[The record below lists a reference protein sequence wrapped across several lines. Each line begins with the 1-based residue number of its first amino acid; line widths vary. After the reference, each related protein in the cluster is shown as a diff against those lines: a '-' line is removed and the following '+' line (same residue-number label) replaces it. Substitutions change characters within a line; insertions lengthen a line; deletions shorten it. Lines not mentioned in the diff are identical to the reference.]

1 MRAQTTLSGLNRTD
15 FQAVVEEKQVDLFVL
30 TNKNGC
36 EICVTNF
43 GAFPV
48 SIMVPD
54 INGKLVDVVL
64 GHQTLKRYVDLKP
77 TYLGAAIGRYGNRI
91 ANGKFTLEGKEY
103 TLAVNNGPN
112 NLHGGKEGFDSKVW
126 DAKQI
131 DTQTLEL
138 SLISPDGEEG
148 FPGTLSVK
156 MTYKLTD
163 DNAFDIRYEA
173 TTDKTTLCNL
183 TNHSFFNLSGA
194 GDESICDHT
203 LQINAEFYTPGSDV
217 MIPSGEIV
225 KVAGTPMDFTFP
237 TLIGERIEADFDQ
250 LISGVGYDHNYVI
263 DKQYPGQLTL
273 AATAY
278 SPKTGIILETFT
290 TEPGVQLYTGNWL
303 DGFEGKN
310 GKTYPKRSAFCL
322 ETQHFPDTPNKPHFP
337 SCVLKPGELYTQTCI
352 YKFSVKK

>member
-1 MRAQTTLSGLNRTD
+1 MNSKTTLSGLNTSD
-15 FQAVVEEKQVDLFVL
+15 FEGKIEDKKVSLFVL

-54 INGKLVDVVL
+54 KNGKLTDVVL
-64 GHQTLKRYVDLKP
+64 GHQTLKRYTDLKP

-91 ANGKFTLEGKEY
+91 ANGKFTLDGKEY

-112 NLHGGKEGFDSKVW
+112 NLHGGIEGFDSKVW
-126 DAKQI
+126 DAKQV
-131 DTQTLEL
+131 DGQTLEL

-156 MTYKLTD
+156 MIYKLTD

-217 MIPSGEIV
+217 MIPTGEIV
-225 KVAGTPMDFTFP
+225 KVAGTPMDFTLP
-237 TLIGERIEADFDQ
+237 KTIGERIDNDFDQ
-250 LISGVGYDHNYVI
+250 LVSGVGYDHNYVI
-263 DKQYPGQLTL
+263 NKQFPSQLAL
-273 AATAY
+273 TAIAS
-278 SPKTGIILETFT
+278 SPKTGIVLETFT

-310 GKTYPKRSAFCL
+310 GKNYPKRSAFCL
-322 ETQHFPDTPNKPHFP
+322 ETQHFPDSPNKPHFP
-337 SCVLKPGELYTQTCI
+337 SCVLRPGELYQQTCI
-352 YKFSVKK
+352 YKFSIQ